1 MPETI
6 QELEAR
12 LEEIRSQREGL
23 NQEFD
28 GKLFSKEAKEQWEA
42 LEEEERSKETLV
54 TELRFREEVIEE
66 RKDNPRNRETGA
78 EFHTPRPGVARGD
91 DIWDLSNVKGDVNDP
106 EGMAHELRERGR
118 RAIEQSRFAHPGMT
132 NEQGQERLSASVE
145 ALDGTRADLSL
156 HLLRTGSPAYKRAF
170 TRAINKQPLTNA
182 ELRTV
187 SLTGEKGGFL
197 LPYELDPTIT
207 LVSNGVV
214 NPIRGLATV
223 KQTTQDVF
231 KSVTSGGMSAR
242 FREEEGEETP
252 DGSPTFKQPEITCH
266 AADAYAEWTFEFG
279 QDYGSIA
286 GELAMMVTEAKDEL
300 EATKFATGSGTKE
313 PFGVLTGAEE
323 EVETATK
330 ETFAPQADLTA
341 VIEALPPRW
350 QSQASFLGHPN
361 IYHLV
366 TQAESEGGGPL
377 WQTLNSLQAGV
388 GNSKD
393 GRVPRPLLEYPAY
406 RLTTMASTLGKK
418 EGETFKGNAILL
430 FGDFSKYWIADRIGM
445 FAKPIDNIPGENG
458 RPTGKEGLYFFWREG
473 AKVLDKAPF
482 RKLVVK
488 AA

>member
-1 MPETI
+1 MTI
-6 QELEAR
+6 QELESR
-12 LEEIRSQREGL
+12 LEEIRSRREEL
-23 NQEFD
+23 NKEFD
-28 GKLFSKEAKEQWEA
+28 GKLFSKEAKEEWEG
-42 LEEEERSKETLV
+42 LDEEERSKETLV
-54 TELRFREEVIEE
+54 KELRFREQVIEE
-66 RKDNPRNRETGA
+66 RQGNPRNRESGA
-78 EFHTPRPGVARGD
+78 EFHTRSPGTVRD
-91 DIWDLSNVKGDVNDP
+91 EDIWDLSGVRGDVNDP
-106 EGMAHELRERGR
+106 ETMAHELRERGK
-118 RAIEQSRFAHPGMT
+118 RAIEQSRFAHPGIT
-132 NEQGQERLSASVE
+132 NEEGQERLSASVE
-145 ALDGTRADLSL
+145 ALDGTEADFSL

-170 TRAINKQPLTNA
+170 TRAINKQPLSNA

-197 LPYELDPTIT
+197 LPYELDPTVT

-223 KQTTQDVF
+223 KQTTENVF

-242 FREEEGEETP
+242 FREEEGQEAA
-252 DGSPTFKQPEITCH
+252 DNSPTFKQPEIECH

-286 GELAMMVTEAKDEL
+286 GELAMMVGEAKDEL
-300 EATKFATGSGTKE
+300 EATKLATGSGTKE

-323 EVETATK
+323 VVETATA
-330 ETFAPQADLTA
+330 ETFAPRADLTA
-341 VIEALPPRW
+341 LVEALPPRW
-350 QSQASFLGHPN
+350 QAQASWLGHAN
-361 IYHLV
+361 IYHLI

-388 GNSKD
+388 GNTKD

-406 RLTTMASTLGKK
+406 RLSTMQATVVK
-418 EGETFKGNAILL
+418 EKAVMA

-473 AKVLDKAPF
+473 AKVLSKAPF

-488 AA
+488 HS